1 MKKLLR
7 LLDSDFVKNI
17 HKRFTRFLFQKPAEV
32 APVSYTHLLTEK
44 DSERL
49 FSGTREP
56 YMTINISGSKYFVVK
71 NRITE
76 TGWDFYCLVPYGQ
89 IYSSLVIIHIMF
101 FVTLFCSVL
110 GSIVL
115 SRHLIHLLTVHI
127 DNLMVKIKSFADKE
141 GSFTPSSF
149 PFQYEGRK
157 DEFSVLHQQFDQM
170 AMRIQQLIHV
180 NYKNEIL
187 RKDAQLKALTAQIN
201 PHFLYNTLESINWR
215 AKAVSYTHLQTGS
228 PG

>member
-1 MKKLLR
+1 MWL
-7 LLDSDFVKNI
+7 
-17 HKRFTRFLFQKPAEV
+17 
-32 APVSYTHLLTEK
+32 
-44 DSERL
+44 
-49 FSGTREP
+49 
-56 YMTINISGSKYFVVK
+56 K

-215 AKAVSYTHLQTGS
+215 AKASGEKDISRMV
-228 PG
+228 